1 MNTKIFKI
9 YVAVGF
15 GVALLIILIIVLWK
29 NSKKSDLHSRVAPFA
44 GSQRDRAYQRKAHD
58 VEKAN
63 MEPLLEQNQD
73 ESPPEIP
80 PPDF

>member
-15 GVALLIILIIVLWK
+15 GVALLIILVVVVSK
-29 NSKKSDLHSRVAPFA
+29 NTKKSDLRSRVAPFA
-44 GSQRDRAYQRKAHD
+44 GSQRDRASQRKAHD

-63 MEPLLEQNQD
+63 LEPLLEKKQD
-73 ESPPEIP
+73 DPPPKIL